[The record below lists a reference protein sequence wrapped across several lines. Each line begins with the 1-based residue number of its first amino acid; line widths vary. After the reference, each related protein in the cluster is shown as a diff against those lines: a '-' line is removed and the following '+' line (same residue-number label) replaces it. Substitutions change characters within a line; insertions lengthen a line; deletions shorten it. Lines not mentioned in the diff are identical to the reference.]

1 MKGTDH
7 FKEVIKNYL
16 DNRAKED
23 ELFRAKY
30 ETTTRTI
37 DDVVNYIFHAVQQSG
52 CCGFSDLEVYA
63 MAVHAIDEP
72 NLEIGKPMNCNV
84 VVNHHIELTEEEK
97 AEQRAIAL
105 KRYQEEETRQQ
116 QRNGKGY
123 AAHYRQED
131 PTACRKNTGGKT
143 GKEQYRFPQHPAE
156 KYAQRYGR
164 QDADAAEQQPF
175 PAYHGAHLLLCH
187 PHGLH
192 GRKFQFS

>member
-7 FKEVIKNYL
+7 FKELIQNYL

-37 DDVVNYIFHAVQQSG
+37 DDVVNYIFHAVQQSS
-52 CCGFSDLEVYA
+52 CCGFSDMEVYA

-72 NLEIGKPMNCNV
+72 DLEIGKPMDCNV

-105 KRYQEEETRQQ
+105 KRYQEEEMRKLQ
-116 QRNGKGY
+116 QRNSRPKT
-123 AAHYRQED
+123 AKPQPKPIQE
-131 PTACRKNTGGKT
+131 
-143 GKEQYRFPQHPAE
+143 
-156 KYAQRYGR
+156 
-164 QDADAAEQQPF
+164 
-175 PAYHGAHLLLCH
+175 LSL
-187 PHGLH
+187 
-192 GRKFQFS
+192 FQGMEL

>member
-7 FKEVIKNYL
+7 FKELIKNYL

-52 CCGFSDLEVYA
+52 CCGLSDMEVYS

-72 NLEIGKPMNCNV
+72 HLEIGKPMNCNV

-105 KRYQEEETRQQ
+105 KRYQEEEMRKLQ
-116 QRNGKGY
+116 QRNSRPK
-123 AAHYRQED
+123 AAKPQPQPIQE
-131 PTACRKNTGGKT
+131 
-143 GKEQYRFPQHPAE
+143 
-156 KYAQRYGR
+156 
-164 QDADAAEQQPF
+164 
-175 PAYHGAHLLLCH
+175 LSL
-187 PHGLH
+187 
-192 GRKFQFS
+192 FQGMEL

>member
-37 DDVVNYIFHAVQQSG
+37 DDVVNYIFHSVQQSG
-52 CCGFSDLEVYA
+52 CCGFSDMEVYA

-72 NLEIGKPMNCNV
+72 HLEIGKPMNCNV

-105 KRYQEEETRQQ
+105 KRYQEEEIRKLQ
-116 QRNGKGY
+116 QRNSRPK
-123 AAHYRQED
+123 AAKPQPKPIQE
-131 PTACRKNTGGKT
+131 
-143 GKEQYRFPQHPAE
+143 
-156 KYAQRYGR
+156 
-164 QDADAAEQQPF
+164 
-175 PAYHGAHLLLCH
+175 LSL
-187 PHGLH
+187 
-192 GRKFQFS
+192 FQGMEL

>member
-7 FKEVIKNYL
+7 FKELIKNYL

-52 CCGFSDLEVYA
+52 CCGFSDMEVYA

-72 NLEIGKPMNCNV
+72 HLEIGKPMDCNV
-84 VVNHHIELTEEEK
+84 VVNHHIELTEAEK

-105 KRYQEEETRQQ
+105 KRYQEEEMRKLQ
-116 QRNGKGY
+116 QRNSRPKAPKCSHGQCGKWQDMSASGLPHTSVHVAIVAGTSTMREKGSRY
-123 AAHYRQED
+123 AALIAVLAYR
-131 PTACRKNTGGKT
+131 
-143 GKEQYRFPQHPAE
+143 
-156 KYAQRYGR
+156 
-164 QDADAAEQQPF
+164 
-175 PAYHGAHLLLCH
+175 
-187 PHGLH
+187 
-192 GRKFQFS
+192 

>member
-7 FKEVIKNYL
+7 FKELIKNYL

-52 CCGFSDLEVYA
+52 CCGLSDMEVYS

-72 NLEIGKPMNCNV
+72 HLEIGKPMDCNV

-105 KRYQEEETRQQ
+105 KRYQEEEMRKLQ
-116 QRNGKGY
+116 QRNSRPK
-123 AAHYRQED
+123 AA
-131 PTACRKNTGGKT
+131 K
-143 GKEQYRFPQHPAE
+143 QHPTPIQE
-156 KYAQRYGR
+156 
-164 QDADAAEQQPF
+164 
-175 PAYHGAHLLLCH
+175 LSL
-187 PHGLH
+187 
-192 GRKFQFS
+192 FQGMEL

>member
-1 MKGTDH
+1 MLGRFSGIISNIRTHIIRTDMKGTEQ
-7 FKEVIKNYL
+7 FKEIIKNYL

-105 KRYQEEETRQQ
+105 KRYQEEEMRKLQ
-116 QRNGKGY
+116 QRNSRPK
-123 AAHYRQED
+123 AAKPQPKPIQE
-131 PTACRKNTGGKT
+131 
-143 GKEQYRFPQHPAE
+143 
-156 KYAQRYGR
+156 
-164 QDADAAEQQPF
+164 
-175 PAYHGAHLLLCH
+175 LSL
-187 PHGLH
+187 
-192 GRKFQFS
+192 FQGMEL

>member
-7 FKEVIKNYL
+7 FKELIQNYL

-52 CCGFSDLEVYA
+52 CCGFSDMEVYA

-72 NLEIGKPMNCNV
+72 DLEIGKPMDCNV

-105 KRYQEEETRQQ
+105 KRYQEEEMRKLQ
-116 QRNGKGY
+116 QRNSRTIRSWCGVFVL
-123 AAHYRQED
+123 HSPRLCITF
-131 PTACRKNTGGKT
+131 PSV
-143 GKEQYRFPQHPAE
+143 KENSIVSMRFPS
-156 KYAQRYGR
+156 
-164 QDADAAEQQPF
+164 
-175 PAYHGAHLLLCH
+175 L
-187 PHGLH
+187 
-192 GRKFQFS
+192 S

>member
-7 FKEVIKNYL
+7 FKELIKNYL

-52 CCGFSDLEVYA
+52 CCGFSDDEVYS

-72 NLEIGKPMNCNV
+72 DLEISKPMNCNV

-105 KRYQEEETRQQ
+105 KRYQEEEMRKLQLQ
-116 QRNGKGY
+116 QRNSRPK
-123 AAHYRQED
+123 AAKSQPKPIQE
-131 PTACRKNTGGKT
+131 
-143 GKEQYRFPQHPAE
+143 
-156 KYAQRYGR
+156 
-164 QDADAAEQQPF
+164 
-175 PAYHGAHLLLCH
+175 LSL
-187 PHGLH
+187 
-192 GRKFQFS
+192 FQGMEL

>member
-16 DNRAKED
+16 DNRAKEN

-30 ETTTRTI
+30 GTTTRTI

-52 CCGFSDLEVYA
+52 CCGFSDMEVYA

-72 NLEIGKPMNCNV
+72 HLEIGKPMDCNV

-105 KRYQEEETRQQ
+105 KRYQEEEMRKLQ
-116 QRNGKGY
+116 QRNSRPK
-123 AAHYRQED
+123 AAKPQPKPIQE
-131 PTACRKNTGGKT
+131 
-143 GKEQYRFPQHPAE
+143 
-156 KYAQRYGR
+156 
-164 QDADAAEQQPF
+164 
-175 PAYHGAHLLLCH
+175 LSL
-187 PHGLH
+187 
-192 GRKFQFS
+192 FQGMEL

>member
-1 MKGTDH
+1 MKGSDH
-7 FKEVIKNYL
+7 FKELIQNYL

-52 CCGFSDLEVYA
+52 CCGLSDMEVYA

-72 NLEIGKPMNCNV
+72 HLEIGKPMDCNV

-105 KRYQEEETRQQ
+105 KRYQEEEMRKLQ
-116 QRNGKGY
+116 QRNSRPK
-123 AAHYRQED
+123 AAKPQPQPIQE
-131 PTACRKNTGGKT
+131 
-143 GKEQYRFPQHPAE
+143 
-156 KYAQRYGR
+156 
-164 QDADAAEQQPF
+164 
-175 PAYHGAHLLLCH
+175 LSL
-187 PHGLH
+187 
-192 GRKFQFS
+192 FQGMEL

>member
-7 FKEVIKNYL
+7 FKELIKNYL

-37 DDVVNYIFHAVQQSG
+37 DDVVNYIFHAVQQSS
-52 CCGFSDLEVYA
+52 CCGFSDMEVYA

-72 NLEIGKPMNCNV
+72 DFEIGKPMDFNV

-105 KRYQEEETRQQ
+105 KRYQEEEMRKLQ
-116 QRNGKGY
+116 QRNSRPK
-123 AAHYRQED
+123 AAKPQPKPIQE
-131 PTACRKNTGGKT
+131 
-143 GKEQYRFPQHPAE
+143 
-156 KYAQRYGR
+156 
-164 QDADAAEQQPF
+164 
-175 PAYHGAHLLLCH
+175 LSL
-187 PHGLH
+187 
-192 GRKFQFS
+192 FQGMEL

>member
-7 FKEVIKNYL
+7 FKELIQNYL

-52 CCGFSDLEVYA
+52 CCGLSDMEVYS

-72 NLEIGKPMNCNV
+72 HLEIGKPMDCNV
-84 VVNHHIELTEEEK
+84 VVNHHIELTEEER

-105 KRYQEEETRQQ
+105 KRYQEEEMRKLQQ
-116 QRNGKGY
+116 CNSRPK
-123 AAHYRQED
+123 AAKPQPKPIQE
-131 PTACRKNTGGKT
+131 
-143 GKEQYRFPQHPAE
+143 
-156 KYAQRYGR
+156 
-164 QDADAAEQQPF
+164 
-175 PAYHGAHLLLCH
+175 LSL
-187 PHGLH
+187 
-192 GRKFQFS
+192 FQGMEL